1 MYNKNATNVIFII
14 ICVTQILKLSVVQI
28 TLQSN
33 AAVSRGIPRIC
44 RGEQRNLANGN
55 AEFVKICR
63 GKLWALVSS
72 MGSIYLFYVTKKH
85 HV

>member
-33 AAVSRGIPRIC
+33 NTFSSSKRI
-44 RGEQRNLANGN
+44 
-55 AEFVKICR
+55 
-63 GKLWALVSS
+63 W
-72 MGSIYLFYVTKKH
+72 
-85 HV
+85 